1 MARTATRRALVSR
14 PAEASGNWWEVDGQT
29 CVAAYQAIGA
39 ASLEASYVNLANPG
53 TYDCTAPGTAPG
65 FDSSYGWQFTQA
77 SSTFLNTGWTRPA
90 TMDVSVVVRVSDF
103 SATGA
108 VFGAVAYTGNRLV
121 FMKEKAQHYYVN
133 GVWSAAA
140 VASGSPPAGV
150 HIIARKNAY
159 TNGSLVAH
167 DWKDGT
173 SALPALYI
181 GAQNNNG
188 TTNSYI
194 TVRTQAMAIYASV
207 LTTDD
212 VAALT
217 TRMAALS

>member
-1 MARTATRRALVSR
+1 MSRRA
-14 PAEASGNWWEVDGQT
+14 ASGNWWEVDGQT

-103 SATGA
+103 SATGV
-108 VFGAVAYTGNRLV
+108 VFGAVASSGNRLV
-121 FMKEKAQHYYVN
+121 FMNQGSQRFYVN
-133 GVWSAAA
+133 GVYSAAA
-140 VASGSPPAGV
+140 IASGSPPAGV

-167 DWKDGT
+167 DWNDGT

-188 TTNSYI
+188 TTDKYI